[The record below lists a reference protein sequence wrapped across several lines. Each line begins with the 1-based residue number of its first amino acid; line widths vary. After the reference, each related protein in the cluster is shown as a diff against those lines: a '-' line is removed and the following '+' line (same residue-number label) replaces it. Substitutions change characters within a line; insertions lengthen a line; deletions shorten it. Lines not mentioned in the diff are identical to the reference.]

1 MYGWRARIG
10 HILPSVPL
18 DNVIYEFAQMLP
30 DGVIMSYTSLHV
42 QQLVAEDLDRA
53 VEKLE
58 EAAHIMVEGEVDC
71 IVCGGGPV
79 VTRIGDDEA
88 ILDCIRQVTSVPAV
102 TSASAA
108 VQAMEKLG
116 MKRVV
121 LAAPYEQE
129 RLDLLSQF
137 LGRRGIEVLAMK
149 GLNLR
154 RAMDMSKLP
163 MHASY
168 QLAREAFRQAPEAD
182 GIYMPCSRIPVVG
195 SIEDIEKD
203 LGKPVITSAQAM
215 VWWALDTLDIHAP
228 IPNYGELMRTL

>member
-10 HILPSVPL
+10 HILPSIPL

-42 QQLVAEDLDRA
+42 QQLVAADLDRA
-53 VEKLE
+53 MEKLE
-58 EAAHIMVEGEVDC
+58 
-71 IVCGGGPV
+71 
-79 VTRIGDDEA
+79 
-88 ILDCIRQVTSVPAV
+88 
-102 TSASAA
+102 
-108 VQAMEKLG
+108 
-116 MKRVV
+116 MKRIV

-137 LGRRGIEVLAMK
+137 LARRGIEVLAMK

-154 RAMDMSKLP
+154 RAMDMGKLP

-182 GIYMPCSRIPVVG
+182 GVYMPCSRVPVVG
-195 SIEDIEKD
+195 SIEDIETD
-203 LGKPVITSAQAM
+203 LGKPVVTSAQAM
-215 VWWALDTLDIHAP
+215 VWWALDVLDIHAP
-228 IPNYGELMRTL
+228 ISNYGALMKTL

>member
-1 MYGWRARIG
+1 
-10 HILPSVPL
+10 
-18 DNVIYEFAQMLP
+18 
-30 DGVIMSYTSLHV
+30 
-42 QQLVAEDLDRA
+42 
-53 VEKLE
+53 
-58 EAAHIMVEGEVDC
+58 
-71 IVCGGGPV
+71 
-79 VTRIGDDEA
+79 
-88 ILDCIRQVTSVPAV
+88 
-102 TSASAA
+102 
-108 VQAMEKLG
+108 

-121 LAAPYEQE
+121 LASPYEQE
-129 RLDLLSQF
+129 RLDLLSRF

-168 QLAREAFRQAPEAD
+168 RLVREAFRQAPEAD

-215 VWWALDTLDIHAP
+215 VWWALDALDIHAP